1 MYLPPS
7 SANNDFFLATLRE
20 LLVHWF
26 AREDGRPYGLHLAH
40 ATPRAWLAHGKR
52 VAVRGLPTPFGPIS
66 YSIDSRI
73 GAGYLDAELSVPS
86 RTRIGELRL
95 RVRVPPS
102 KRVRL
107 ARIGRTTFAPD
118 GDTFDLT
125 GRTGR
130 LEMRVYVRDRS

>member
-1 MYLPPS
+1 VIS
-7 SANNDFFLATLRE
+7 SANNDLLLATLRE
-20 LLVHWF
+20 QLVHWS

-40 ATPRAWLAHGKR
+40 SIPRAWLADGKR
-52 VAVRGLPTPFGPIS
+52 VAVRGLPTPFGPLS
-66 YSIDSRI
+66 YAIDSRI
-73 GAGYLDAELSVPS
+73 GAGYLDVELSVPN
-86 RTRIGELRL
+86 RRRIGELRL
-95 RVRVPPS
+95 RVRVPRS

-107 ARIGRTTFAPD
+107 ARIGRTTLAPD